1 MNLNISTGLKEY
13 NITDEHGETKCTVY
27 FNPTD
32 PGFAQRLYDAFASL
46 DKKDEQYH
54 QRIAEENDATKV
66 FEIARQMDAEMR
78 KTIDGLFEPGVCDA
92 IFGSISVYAWADG
105 LPLWANFL
113 LSIMDEM
120 DEALAREKKASDPR
134 LAKYTKKYGKR
145 GG

>member
-1 MNLNISTGLKEY
+1 MNLNISTGLKSY
-13 NITDEHGETKCTVY
+13 DITNENGEVVSTVK

-32 PGFAQRLYDAFASL
+32 PGFAQRLYDAFSNL
-46 DKKDEQYH
+46 DKQDEQYH
-54 QRIAEENDATKV
+54 KRIAEENDATKI
-66 FEIARQMDAEMR
+66 FEVAREMDAEMR
-78 KTIDGLFEPGVCDA
+78 QTIDGLFEPGVCDA

-134 LAKYTKKYGKR
+134 LQKYMKKFGKKA
-145 GG
+145 G